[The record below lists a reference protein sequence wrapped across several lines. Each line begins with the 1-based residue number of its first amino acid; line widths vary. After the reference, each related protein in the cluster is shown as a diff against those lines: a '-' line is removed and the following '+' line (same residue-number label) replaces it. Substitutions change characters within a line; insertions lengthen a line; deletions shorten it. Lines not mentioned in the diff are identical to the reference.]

1 MIRLELIEM
10 AEPSANALED
20 LKLYAGVVDNGQDKL
35 LFNALATAMDKVQ
48 RTADIALLSG
58 RWKVCAEDYPRV
70 LNVYMG
76 GRVVSATDSNG
87 NAVSFN
93 QRGRRVYVGSDD
105 YVEVEFTT
113 EVIPA
118 EYARLLPVVCEYA
131 TALYDGQTDSRILN
145 QILSQCL

>member
-1 MIRLELIEM
+1 MIRLELIEV
-10 AEPSANALED
+10 AEPSDYALED
-20 LKLYAGVVDNGQDKL
+20 LKRYAAVADEAQDTL
-35 LFNALATAMDKVQ
+35 LRSAIANAFDKVQ
-48 RTADIALLSG
+48 RTADVALLPG
-58 RWKVCAEDYPRV
+58 RWKVCAEDHTRV

-76 GRVVSATDSNG
+76 GRVVSVTDGNG

-93 QRGRRVYVGSDD
+93 QRGRKVYVGSDD

-118 EYARLLPVVCEYA
+118 EYARLLPVVCQYA
-131 TALYDGQTDSRILN
+131 TALYDGQTDQRILN

>member
-1 MIRLELIEM
+1 MIRLELIEL
-10 AEPSANALED
+10 AEPSADALED

-35 LFNALATAMDKVQ
+35 LFNALATAMDMVQ
-48 RTADIALLSG
+48 RTADTALLPG
-58 RWKVCAEDYPRV
+58 KWKVCADDYPRV

-145 QILSQCL
+145 QILAQCL

>member
-1 MIRLELIEM
+1 MIRLELIEL
-10 AEPSANALED
+10 AEPSADALED

-48 RTADIALLSG
+48 RTADIALLPG

-76 GRVVSATDSNG
+76 GKVEAVTNG
-87 NAVSFN
+87 HGLAVSFN

-145 QILSQCL
+145 QILAQCL

>member
-1 MIRLELIEM
+1 MIRLELIEV
-10 AEPSANALED
+10 AEPSDYALED
-20 LKLYAGVVDNGQDKL
+20 LKRYAAVADEAQDTL
-35 LFNALATAMDKVQ
+35 LRSALANAFDKVQ
-48 RTADIALLSG
+48 RTADVALLPG
-58 RWKVCAEDYPRV
+58 RWKICAEDHTRV

-76 GRVVSATDSNG
+76 GRVVSVTDGNG

-105 YVEVEFTT
+105 YVEVEFIT

-118 EYARLLPVVCEYA
+118 EYARLLPVVCQYA
-131 TALYDGQTDSRILN
+131 TAIYDGQTDQRVLN

>member
-1 MIRLELIEM
+1 MIRLELIEV
-10 AEPSANALED
+10 AEPSDYALED
-20 LKLYAGVVDNGQDKL
+20 LKRYAAVADEAQDTL
-35 LFNALATAMDKVQ
+35 LRSAIANAFDKVQ
-48 RTADIALLSG
+48 RTADVALLSG
-58 RWKVCAEDYPRV
+58 RWKVCAEDHTRV

-76 GRVVSATDSNG
+76 GRVVSVTDGNG

-93 QRGRRVYVGSDD
+93 QRGRKVYVGSDD

-118 EYARLLPVVCEYA
+118 DYARLLPVVCQYA
-131 TALYDGQTDSRILN
+131 TALYDGQTDQRILN